1 MARSQVIHEE
11 LLSGQEVERLL
22 VAPLAPGVK
31 LCPAGQI
38 LLETVKSFSSLSSYR
53 EPAVGAIRLTARY
66 WAFTATD
73 THLFNA
79 GAHGGLLTLW
89 VFQAAA
95 VEALLVT
102 KRENLPRSF
111 ELRVDFL
118 LFDSKIQENIPC
130 YLAAQYYRSASVLQI
145 SRPNPKD

>member
-66 WAFTATD
+66 
-73 THLFNA
+73 
-79 GAHGGLLTLW
+79 
-89 VFQAAA
+89 
-95 VEALLVT
+95 
-102 KRENLPRSF
+102 
-111 ELRVDFL
+111 
-118 LFDSKIQENIPC
+118 
-130 YLAAQYYRSASVLQI
+130 
-145 SRPNPKD
+145 